1 MCFIVVYVLYM
12 DIMEH
17 VVDVLI
23 KTQSMFV
30 IKRAYILRLQ

>member
-1 MCFIVVYVLYM
+1 M
-12 DIMEH
+12 DIIEH

-23 KTQSMFV
+23 KTQRMFV